1 LKTKIVTYEIEYCN
15 SLCSQFFHNY
25 EDNENCW
32 CARLNKKIF
41 EVENDDNIFDDLKS
55 RVFPVDCPLEDA
67 V

>member
-1 LKTKIVTYEIEYCN
+1 MKKLVTYEIEYCN
-15 SLCSQFFHNY
+15 SMCSQFYHNC

-41 EVENDDNIFDDLKS
+41 DVNNNDNIFDDLNQ
-55 RVFPVDCPLEDA
+55 RGFPKDCPLENGK

>member
-1 LKTKIVTYEIEYCN
+1 MKTKIVTYEIEYCN

-55 RVFPVDCPLEDA
+55 RVFPVDCQLEDD